1 MKMDRLNLLTLGVR
15 DMVASLKF
23 YRDGL
28 GFDVSII
35 GDEEQPGVIFF
46 KNKGTKISLFPVEE
60 LILDIASEEE
70 LTAPTGFTGVT
81 LAYNGKSKAEV
92 DEVMEQAVAAGAEMI
107 KAPQATSWGGYGGYF
122 KELNGFYWEVAYG
135 ADWEFDENDMLIV

>member
-28 GFDVSII
+28 GFEVSII

-46 KNKGTKISLFPVEE
+46 KNKGTRISLFPVEE
-60 LILDIASEEE
+60 LILDIASEVE

-92 DEVMEQAVAAGAEMI
+92 DQVMAQAVAAGAEMI
-107 KAPQATSWGGYGGYF
+107 KAPQTTSWSGYGGYF
-122 KELNGFYWEVAYG
+122 KELNGFYWEIAYG
-135 ADWEFDENDMLIV
+135 PDWEFDENDMLIV

>member
-70 LTAPTGFTGVT
+70 LTPPQGFTGVT
-81 LAYNGKSKAEV
+81 LAYNGKSKEEV
-92 DEVMEQAVAAGAEMI
+92 DQVMAQALAAGAELI
-107 KAPQATSWGGYGGYF
+107 KAPQTTSWGGYGGYF
-122 KELNGFYWEVAYG
+122 KELNGFYWEVAFG
-135 ADWEFDENDMLIV
+135 PDWQFDDNDMLIV

>member
-35 GDEEQPGVIFF
+35 GDEEQPGVIFS
-46 KNKGTKISLFPVEE
+46 KIKGLKYRYFL
-60 LILDIASEEE
+60 L
-70 LTAPTGFTGVT
+70 
-81 LAYNGKSKAEV
+81 KS
-92 DEVMEQAVAAGAEMI
+92 
-107 KAPQATSWGGYGGYF
+107 
-122 KELNGFYWEVAYG
+122 
-135 ADWEFDENDMLIV
+135 